1 MPKELNRFATITLT
15 LKEQSRPCSQDE
27 YKDYNMCEQL
37 YDPRDKGALA

>member
-1 MPKELNRFATITLT
+1 MPKELNRFATIALT
-15 LKEQSRPCSQDE
+15 LKEQSRPYSQDE